1 MPSTVLM
8 TLIVNVLLLTPTVVE
23 EWVLWFHM
31 RKTWKGDMICP
42 CQAAGVGWEWGWRMN
57 RGDR

>member
-31 RKTWKGDMICP
+31 RKSWS
-42 CQAAGVGWEWGWRMN
+42 GVGVGLEDEQR
-57 RGDR
+57 